1 MKFSFEKPAWR
12 IGFVVALLGLLVTL
26 ATLQYRWLGQVSVGE
41 RERMHASL
49 ITGAERF
56 SQDFNREI
64 TRAFFS
70 FQLGS
75 EGPDRNISADIA
87 DRYDTWQKSAPNPGL
102 IKDIYFISFDPQ
114 HRVTWQKFD
123 VPTRHLIA
131 AERPADCAELD
142 QKLARSVKPEAAPEE
157 GPPVTVDPVQ
167 SDIPLLLAPAILLSD
182 QRIPGADDTD
192 EVFSTAYVG
201 VRLDKEIINNKLLPE
216 LAQRYFKGSNGL
228 EYSLTVVKAGLPND
242 VVFSTGTPL
251 TTAGSPAGD
260 ASVNIFDLQ
269 MEGGDNLHFRS
280 ARVPAPKGQGEG
292 RTIFLTRTSRGT
304 RTNLPTP
311 DPGVPAAAPHGKNLV
326 VRIFSKDVT
335 TGFDLRKINS
345 DTDQHWQLIARHRSG
360 SLDTY
365 ITSTRR
371 RSLGISFGVLVLLAV
386 SVGFVLLA
394 ARRSQRLAQRQLEFV
409 SSVSHEFR
417 TPLAVICSA
426 GENLADGI
434 VHTPDQVEKYGS
446 LIRGEGRRLTEMVE
460 QVMEFAGVQ
469 SGRKTYHRAEVAVA
483 ELVDDALAASASLLE
498 SRDLTVDRSIAPD
511 LPAVVVD
518 PMAVRQSIQNLIGN
532 AVKYGSD
539 GGWIGVS
546 ARLVAGSKPEVEISV
561 ADRGMGIPESDRKHL
576 FEPFYRGA
584 EVVAAQ
590 IHGNGLGLSLVQRV
604 VEAHQG
610 RVTVESTP
618 GKGSVFTI
626 HLPVKAAPQGGLAN
640 RVLAPADR

>member
-1 MKFSFEKPAWR
+1 MGFSFEKPAWR

-64 TRAFFS
+64 TRAFS
-70 FQLGS
+70 TFQLGS
-75 EGPDRNISADIA
+75 EGPDRNVSADIA
-87 DRYDTWQKSAPNPGL
+87 ERYDTWQKSAPSPGL
-102 IKDIYFISFDPQ
+102 IKTVYFITFDAE
-114 HRVTWQKFD
+114 HRVIWQRYD
-123 VPTRHLIA
+123 APTRHLVA
-131 AERPADCAELD
+131 TERPADCAELD
-142 QKLARSVKPEAAPEE
+142 QKLSRSAKFEGTPEN

-167 SDIPLLLAPAILLSD
+167 SDIPLLLAPAILLSGD
-182 QRIPGADDTD
+182 RIPGSDESD

-201 VRLDKEIINNKLLPE
+201 VRLDLEIITQKLLPE

-228 EYSLTVVKAGLPND
+228 EYSLTVVKTGLPKD
-242 VVFSTGTPL
+242 VIFSTGTPL
-251 TTAGSPAGD
+251 TAAGSPAGD
-260 ASVNIFDLQ
+260 ASVNLFDLQ
-269 MEGGDNLHFRS
+269 MEGADNLHFRS
-280 ARVPAPKGQGEG
+280 ARVQAPKGEG
-292 RTIFLTRTSRGT
+292 GAIFLTRTSRGPA
-304 RTNLPTP
+304 TNLPTP
-311 DPGVPAAAPHGKNLV
+311 APGVPATVSRGKNV
-326 VRIFSKDVT
+326 VVHIFSKDVT

-345 DTDQHWQLIARHRSG
+345 DADQHWQLVARHRSG

-469 SGRKTYHRAEVAVA
+469 SGRKTYHRAEVSVA

-498 SRDLTVDRSIAPD
+498 SRELTVDRSIAPD
-511 LPAVVVD
+511 LPLVVVD
-518 PMAVRQSIQNLIGN
+518 PMALRQSIQNLIGN
-532 AVKYGSD
+532 AVKYGSV

-546 ARLVAGSKPEVEISV
+546 AKLVPGSKPEVEISV
-561 ADRGMGIPESDRKHL
+561 ADRGMGIPEIDRKHL

-626 HLPVKAAPQGGLAN
+626 HLPVKAAAQGELAN
-640 RVLAPADR
+640 RVLAPADH